1 MTIRIVTPADGSAGV
16 SFSWDCGT
24 VWQPRGALLDVP
36 PGGALEAAIGLSNL
50 TTLNATQLQSAVS
63 GSVPTATSNA

>member
-1 MTIRIVTPADGSAGV
+1 MTIRVVTPASGGAGI

-24 VWQPRGALLDVP
+24 GWQPAGALLDVQ

-50 TTLNATQLQSAVS
+50 TTLSAAQLQSAVS